1 MPSPVKLAPSLL
13 AADFARLKDVVEE
26 TAAAGADYL
35 HLDVMDGRFVPNLTI
50 GPLIVGAIR
59 PHTDLT
65 LDVHLMIENPERFLE
80 DFARAGADSLTV
92 HVEATEDLA
101 KLVGAI
107 HDLELRAGVAFSPG
121 TPAKQASEV
130 LDIIDLML
138 VMTVK
143 PGFSGQSFM
152 TAPLEQVKWL
162 RELKLNG
169 QTKALIQVDG
179 GIDSH
184 TAPQAEQAGAEVFV
198 AASAIFNHQQ
208 GIAEGIA
215 AIRTSL
221 RRPEA

>member
-1 MPSPVKLAPSLL
+1 MG
-13 AADFARLKDVVEE
+13 
-26 TAAAGADYL
+26 GADWI
-35 HLDVMDGRFVPNLTI
+35 HIDVMDGDLVLKINMGAVVVEAVQWASDL
-50 GPLIVGAIR
+50 PLEVQ
-59 PHTDLT
+59 
-65 LDVHLMIENPERFLE
+65 LMIENPERLLE
-80 DFARAGADSLTV
+80 DFARAGANTV
-92 HVEATEDLA
+92 TVYVEATEDLA

-179 GIDSH
+179 GIDSL